1 MFIFMTDPFGSI
13 VSRPTGCCSTY
24 TIVPRAVLLNTTAAV
39 QNLHLAC
46 TPQTH
51 IIAANRWKVPPEKD
65 KETIMA
71 AKLVGNAVVGQS
83 GGPTAVIN
91 QSLVGVILEAQK
103 AGHIQ
108 ELLGARHGVRGIVN
122 DQYYKL
128 KAAPK
133 ELLERIALTP
143 SSALGST
150 RDKPDADYCKKI
162 LENFKKNNV
171 RYFFYIGGNDS
182 ADTARIVND
191 MAKDDGYELRA
202 YHIPKTID
210 NDLRVHDHTPGYGS
224 AAKFVSSA
232 FIGDNY
238 DNRSLPGIKIN
249 VVMGRHA
256 GWLTAASVLARKYE
270 NDGPHLVYVPEVPV
284 TEEKL
289 LADVDR
295 VYSKLGRCI
304 IAASEGISLPEKN
317 AKGHYITWAEKA
329 AQNIE
334 HDSHGNIQ
342 LSGSGALGD
351 CISQL
356 ITQKL
361 PNPGGKK
368 LRVRADTLGYLQRS
382 FPGYISKIDA
392 AEAREV
398 GKRAVKYSAKAGTE
412 GSSVYMYRVPGQ
424 DYEINYAITPIA
436 NVARETKDL
445 PADWI
450 VDGCDISEKYL
461 QYAKPIVGDQP
472 QVGIL
477 DELK

>member
-1 MFIFMTDPFGSI
+1 
-13 VSRPTGCCSTY
+13 
-24 TIVPRAVLLNTTAAV
+24 
-39 QNLHLAC
+39 
-46 TPQTH
+46 
-51 IIAANRWKVPPEKD
+51 
-65 KETIMA
+65 MA
-71 AKLVGNAVVGQS
+71 SKLVGNAVVGQS

-91 QSLVGVILEAQK
+91 QSLVGVVLEAQK
-103 AGHIQ
+103 AGHIE
-108 ELLGARHGVRGIVN
+108 ELLGAKHGVRGIVN

-133 ELLERIALTP
+133 DLLERIALTP

-162 LENFKKNNV
+162 FENFRKNNV
-171 RYFFYIGGNDS
+171 RFFFYIGGNDS

-191 MAKDDGYELRA
+191 MGKQDGYEIRC

-224 AAKFVSSA
+224 AAKFVASA

-256 GWLTAASVLARKYE
+256 GWLTASSVLARKYE
-270 NDGPHLVYVPEVPV
+270 NDGPHLIYVPEVPV

-295 VYSKLGRCI
+295 VYSKLGRCV
-304 IAASEGISLPEKN
+304 IAISEGASVPEKN
-317 AKGHYITWAEKA
+317 AKGHYVTWAEKLA
-329 AQNIE
+329 ENLE
-334 HDSHGNIQ
+334 HDSHGNVQ

-351 CISQL
+351 ALAQL
-356 ITQKL
+356 ITKKL
-361 PNPGGKK
+361 NNPGGKK

-382 FPGYISKIDA
+382 FPGYISKVDA
-392 AEAREV
+392 AEARKV
-398 GKRAVKYSAKAGTE
+398 GSLAVKYSAKAGTE
-412 GSSVYMYRVPGQ
+412 GSSVFMYRVPGGE
-424 DYEINYAITPIA
+424 YKINYDITPIA

-445 PADWI
+445 PLDWI
-450 VDGCDISEKYL
+450 NDGCDINEKYV
-461 QYAKPIVGDQP
+461 QYAKPIVGELP
-472 QVGIL
+472 EVGIL
-477 DELK
+477 DEMK